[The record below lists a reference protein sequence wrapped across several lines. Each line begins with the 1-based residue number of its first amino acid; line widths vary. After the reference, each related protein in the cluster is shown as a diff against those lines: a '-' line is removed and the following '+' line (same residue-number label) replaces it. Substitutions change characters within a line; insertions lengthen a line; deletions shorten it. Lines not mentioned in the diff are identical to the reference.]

1 MLAELV
7 VHVLICGA
15 MMKGECVC
23 NGWNV
28 QGNVLKMHVKAC
40 ELNGCEWKCGCND
53 EVNACG
59 MDAKGI
65 RLGNDGVFL
74 W

>member
-1 MLAELV
+1 
-7 VHVLICGA
+7 
-15 MMKGECVC
+15 MMNACAKEVDFLQMQGECA
-23 NGWNV
+23 W
-28 QGNVLKMHVKAC
+28 LKMHVKAC
-40 ELNGCEWKCGCND
+40 ELNGCGWKCGCND